1 MLQQKE
7 IDKEKVY
14 DVLDKLNLLDFNER
28 MVRLSKACFEDDHM
42 DEQIEFLIQHACRY
56 GIFGTEKSYKSA
68 RVVARGPIEKGKA
81 AALKDALFMPYEKKK
96 VLYPALENQPYL
108 LPYYWSKRLIG
119 KSHRMRSNIRKMDYS
134 VVSEESYEEIQRFFL
149 AGGYKA

>member
-14 DVLDKLNLLDFNER
+14 DALDKLNLLDFNER

-68 RVVARGPIEKGKA
+68 RVV
-81 AALKDALFMPYEKKK
+81 
-96 VLYPALENQPYL
+96 LYPALEKQPYL